1 MTKLPKPY
9 KQPPPEKFYG
19 WIYGP
24 LSVAARHYGGIKLN
38 GVDYVIDYGD
48 PQQPLVRW
56 DIFKAEAKAKIKAAR
71 DAEKKINAKRAERQ
85 GQMFGSEA

>member
-9 KQPPPEKFYG
+9 KQPTPEKFYG
-19 WIYGP
+19 WLYGP
-24 LSVAARHYGGIKLN
+24 LSVARHYGGTQFR
-38 GVDYVIDYGD
+38 GVDYVIDHGD

-56 DIFKAEAKAKIKAAR
+56 DVFKAEAKAKIKAAR

-85 GQMFGSEA
+85 GQMFEGGA

>member
-19 WIYGP
+19 WLYGP
-24 LSVAARHYGGIKLN
+24 LSVARHYGGTQFR
-38 GVDYVIDYGD
+38 GVDYVIDHGD

-56 DIFKAEAKAKIKAAR
+56 DVFKAEAKAKIKAAR
-71 DAEKKINAKRAERQ
+71 DAEKKINAKRVERQ
-85 GQMFGSEA
+85 GQMFEGGA

>member
-9 KQPPPEKFYG
+9 KQPTPEKFYG
-19 WIYGP
+19 P
-24 LSVAARHYGGIKLN
+24 LSVARHYGGIKLN

-56 DIFKAEAKAKIKAAR
+56 DVFKAEAKAKIKAAR
-71 DAEKKINAKRAERQ
+71 DAEKKINAKRVERQ
-85 GQMFGSEA
+85 GQMFEGGA